1 MISTENKYSQLLD
14 VQKFVRI
21 PSDKMIIDKG
31 LWEDYEAFKKDWEDL
46 PLDNYLQNNSKFRY
60 RRFNYFYYH
69 PSKDILQVMEK
80 VPFFQPA
87 EDNEYAG
94 GINREFPPLKK
105 RTIENKFMLEL
116 IKFSFAQTPDAKKKE
131 LLDSPWKV
139 EVHLV
144 RVIASAEE
152 LGEPTPE
159 GIHRDGGESGFVYLM
174 NRQNAKGGES
184 AVYDNDKNLIT
195 RFTLT
200 KPMDTMIFLDPDVM
214 HSVSPIH
221 PIDPTQPAIR
231 DVFLFGFFHEP
242 TLKRPKKR
250 ILQNIDYQIS

>member
-1 MISTENKYSQLLD
+1 MISTKQKHRITLDTQKYVSIPNGDIQIPVHLQAELEDFKQDWDNLELD
-14 VQKFVRI
+14 QFL
-21 PSDKMIIDKG
+21 KG
-31 LWEDYEAFKKDWEDL
+31 D
-46 PLDNYLQNNSKFRY
+46 SKFRW

-69 PSKDILQVMEK
+69 PQEDTLEVMPD

-87 EDNEYAG
+87 EENSYAG
-94 GINREFPPLKK
+94 GINRTFSPLEQN
-105 RTIENKFMLEL
+105 TTDNKFMQEL
-116 IKFSFAQTPDAKKKE
+116 IKFSFWQTPESKDKKMANK
-131 LLDSPWKV
+131 PWKV

-144 RVIASAEE
+144 RVIASAKE

-231 DVFLFGFFHEP
+231 DVFLVGFFYEP
-242 TLKRPKKR
+242 TLERPEKKFFKT
-250 ILQNIDYQIS
+250 